1 MGSTFIL
8 NVRIWQKPLKTFF
21 QQGTHLFT
29 SNTSMCKSQ
38 LPLSARFLCTRD
50 SVSIPDGRYKNKG
63 NSTHGGVKKS
73 TTRHRD
79 EGLWDNAM
87 IGKKVRQTPAFPKS
101 VFAAGTAKRT
111 AEMLRR
117 KSALLSP
124 DEEDHVEELRGRSA
138 RGAGRRHRRF
148 FPHFSEVCF
157 EVAPQCVGRI
167 ILAAG
172 VRLCA
177 SHVCIT

>member
-8 NVRIWQKPLKTFF
+8 NVRIWQKPFKTFF

-29 SNTSMCKSQ
+29 SNTSKCKSQ

-79 EGLWDNAM
+79 EELWENGM
-87 IGKKVRQTPAFPKS
+87 IGKRKTSTVRQTPAFPKS

-117 KSALLSP
+117 KSAVLSP
-124 DEEDHVEELRGRSA
+124 DEEDHVEEQRGGSA

-148 FPHFSEVCF
+148 FP
-157 EVAPQCVGRI
+157 
-167 ILAAG
+167 L
-172 VRLCA
+172 VRL
-177 SHVCIT
+177 V

>member
-8 NVRIWQKPLKTFF
+8 NVRIWQKPFKTFF
-21 QQGTHLFT
+21 QQGTHLFM

-79 EGLWDNAM
+79 EELWDDAM
-87 IGKKVRQTPAFPKS
+87 IGKRKTSTVRQTPAFPQS
-101 VFAAGTAKRT
+101 VFAAGRAKRT
-111 AEMLRR
+111 AEMLKR

-124 DEEDHVEELRGRSA
+124 EEDHVEELRRGSA
-138 RGAGRRHRRF
+138 RGAGRRHTRL
-148 FPHFSEVCF
+148 HHSVM
-157 EVAPQCVGRI
+157 VALFWLLMCD
-167 ILAAG
+167 
-172 VRLCA
+172 
-177 SHVCIT
+177 

>member
-21 QQGTHLFT
+21 QQGTHLFM

-38 LPLSARFLCTRD
+38 LPLSARFLCSRD

-63 NSTHGGVKKS
+63 NSTQGGVKKS
-73 TTRHRD
+73 TTRYRD
-79 EGLWDNAM
+79 EELWDDAM
-87 IGKKVRQTPAFPKS
+87 LGKRKTTVRQTPAFPKS

-117 KSALLSP
+117 KSPLLSP
-124 DEEDHVEELRGRSA
+124 DEEEHEEELRGRSA
-138 RGAGRRHRRF
+138 RGAGRRHKRF
-148 FPHFSEVCF
+148 SP
-157 EVAPQCVGRI
+157 I
-167 ILAAG
+167 
-172 VRLCA
+172 
-177 SHVCIT
+177 